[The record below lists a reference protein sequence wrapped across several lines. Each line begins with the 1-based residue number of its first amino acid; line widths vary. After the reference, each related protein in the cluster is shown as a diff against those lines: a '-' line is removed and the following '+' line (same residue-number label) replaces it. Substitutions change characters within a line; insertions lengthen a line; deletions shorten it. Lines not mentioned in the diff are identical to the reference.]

1 MSLSDDVDDDDFDA
15 TRGDVGGAFGVTA
28 TTQQEAPPST
38 QRQRRYETVFAK
50 VFHSILTPNTAG
62 AMLKL

>member
-1 MSLSDDVDDDDFDA
+1 MDDDDFGA
-15 TRGDVGGAFGVTA
+15 TRGDVGGAIGVTT
-28 TTQQEAPPST
+28 TTQQETPPSA
-38 QRQRRYETVFAK
+38 QRQRRYETVFSK